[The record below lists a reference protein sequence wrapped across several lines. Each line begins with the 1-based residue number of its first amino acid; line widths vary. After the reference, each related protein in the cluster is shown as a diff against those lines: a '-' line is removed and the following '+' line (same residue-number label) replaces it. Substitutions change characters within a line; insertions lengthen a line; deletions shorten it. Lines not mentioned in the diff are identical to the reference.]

1 MFREH
6 EYDSPYIPA
15 PQRVL
20 ARDNIHF
27 KERLHIFLP
36 LIEGWQKY
44 GPACIGL
51 EVQAAIVG
59 YYQQAN
65 RYNTA
70 SEAKSLYHRKKVE
83 LRDGLKG
90 LPKCYVSFKQFH
102 EDGSPVY
109 TEDAGKE
116 LNKRWRATTR
126 YQKPIKSPDATKND
140 ANGSIRSESS
150 KTVPDF
156 LRKTR
161 KLLRLDERFSQ
172 RERSFPCQQDGQL
185 SLNPTHWSEILPPSG
200 PLRCWADYHAA
211 SQAEHFTSTQ
221 STKLSH
227 ESFPYLKS
235 PVAEYADREK
245 LPLLVPTP
253 GCQFLVLRVRDLLC
267 YLRTHNEHDFIHE
280 AGLWSCGELVRLVG
294 DVDEAAF
301 ATSSEWYSGDFTEAL
316 PTLTDGEYEKLPYRR
331 QPAARWSRFGWDAE
345 PFYTTYRFFERPQ
358 SDRDCF
364 LVAIFDFDR
373 TGIQWQTYYLAEE
386 RREELFHAIVRRS
399 IKGLIHGWSG
409 QVVTDQ
415 LQKEYGDAI
424 PKSVGC
430 FWFFQTIEHYHR
442 FLLDGFRFRGQ
453 INSFLDATL
462 LPKLCIDP
470 VERFDYQPTN
480 YWLPEICLD
489 GEWKKDFARNKV
501 SIDPM
506 ARDAFGDIDDYKIIR
521 GENVG
526 GQGRGRWNGFLTPLL
541 EERGHDLGVSEVVPG
556 KELADRLYLTSAIS
570 RNGKPGRPIYEVEKP
585 YTCWMETLDDL
596 KKAVAYAL
604 IRTGA
609 TLVAVSTDSFVL
621 EIEENTLPETIQ
633 AITNTA
639 KQACESILDLKQ
651 NVWGNF
657 VEAEHHDA
665 WPKPSFL

>member
-1 MFREH
+1 M
-6 EYDSPYIPA
+6 
-15 PQRVL
+15 
-20 ARDNIHF
+20 
-27 KERLHIFLP
+27 
-36 LIEGWQKY
+36 
-44 GPACIGL
+44 
-51 EVQAAIVG
+51 EVQAAIAG
-59 YYQQAN
+59 YYQLAN
-65 RYNTA
+65 RYNTV

-83 LRDGLKG
+83 LRDGLVEHN

-109 TEDAGKE
+109 TEEAREE
-116 LNKRWRATTR
+116 LRKHWRATST
-126 YQKPIKSPDATKND
+126 YQKSIKPPHATKND
-140 ANGSIRSESS
+140 ANGSTRSESS
-150 KTVPDF
+150 KAESVF
-156 LRKTR
+156 VRKIS
-161 KLLRLDERFSQ
+161 KSLKLDERFSR

-185 SLNPTHWSEILPPSG
+185 SLNPTHWSETLPPSG

-221 STKLSH
+221 STKQSH

-235 PVAEYADREK
+235 PVAEYADQEK

-253 GCQFLVLRVRDLLC
+253 GCRFLVLRICDLDLLC
-267 YLRTHNEHDFIHE
+267 YLQTHNEYNFIHE
-280 AGLWSCGELVRLVG
+280 GGQRCFGKLYRLVG
-294 DVDEAAF
+294 DVDVTAF
-301 ATSSEWYSGDFTEAL
+301 DTSSEWYSGDFTEAL

-331 QPAARWSRFGWDAE
+331 QSATRWSQFGWDTE

-358 SDRDCF
+358 YDRDCF
-364 LVAIFDFDR
+364 FAAISGFDR
-373 TGIQWQTYYLAEE
+373 AGIQSQMYYLAEE
-386 RREELFHAIVRRS
+386 RREELFHAIIRRS

-409 QVVTDQ
+409 QAVADQ
-415 LQKEYGDAI
+415 LRKEYGNAI
-424 PKSVGC
+424 PERAGYG
-430 FWFFQTIEHYHR
+430 WFFQRIEDYYCS
-442 FLLDGFRFRGQ
+442 LLGGFRFRGQ
-453 INSFLDATL
+453 TNSFLDATL

-470 VERFDYQPTN
+470 VERFDYPPTN
-480 YWLPEICLD
+480 KHWLPEICLD
-489 GEWKKDFARNKV
+489 GEWKKDFAQNKV

-506 ARDAFGDIDDYKIIR
+506 ARDACGDITDHKTIR

-526 GQGRGRWNGFLTPLL
+526 GQERGRWNGFLTPLL
-541 EERGHDLGVSEVVPG
+541 EERCHDLGVSDVVPS

-570 RNGKPGRPIYEVEKP
+570 RNGKPGRPIYEIEKP

-621 EIEENTLPETIQ
+621 EIEENTSSETIQ

-651 NVWGNF
+651 NAWGNF
-657 VEAEHHDA
+657 VEAEHHDT
-665 WPKPSFL
+665 WPKSSFL

>member
-1 MFREH
+1 MTTNPVEPRELYFSQNFAFSTNYLEYEIPDFRVVVEAAVPVLVFQDKLLAAAEGNTVRLLDAQLLSALIGNILSRAGNLLCNNTVAFHCIALEMAGDNTDLRDMVWRLTDIYSLWDVPLLEQRLIWATEGRATDRLDFEELLTKYQVPKTTSSLDGLHEIFQSQFTRLVEGLPFLKNDIAGRRVFREH

-15 PQRVL
+15 PRRVL

-126 YQKPIKSPDATKND
+126 HQKPTKPPEATKND

-221 STKLSH
+221 STKLY
-227 ESFPYLKS
+227 FS
-235 PVAEYADREK
+235 P
-245 LPLLVPTP
+245 
-253 GCQFLVLRVRDLLC
+253 
-267 YLRTHNEHDFIHE
+267 
-280 AGLWSCGELVRLVG
+280 
-294 DVDEAAF
+294 
-301 ATSSEWYSGDFTEAL
+301 
-316 PTLTDGEYEKLPYRR
+316 
-331 QPAARWSRFGWDAE
+331 
-345 PFYTTYRFFERPQ
+345 
-358 SDRDCF
+358 
-364 LVAIFDFDR
+364 
-373 TGIQWQTYYLAEE
+373 
-386 RREELFHAIVRRS
+386 S
-399 IKGLIHGWSG
+399 I
-409 QVVTDQ
+409 
-415 LQKEYGDAI
+415 
-424 PKSVGC
+424 
-430 FWFFQTIEHYHR
+430 
-442 FLLDGFRFRGQ
+442 
-453 INSFLDATL
+453 N
-462 LPKLCIDP
+462 
-470 VERFDYQPTN
+470 
-480 YWLPEICLD
+480 
-489 GEWKKDFARNKV
+489 
-501 SIDPM
+501 
-506 ARDAFGDIDDYKIIR
+506 
-521 GENVG
+521 
-526 GQGRGRWNGFLTPLL
+526 
-541 EERGHDLGVSEVVPG
+541 
-556 KELADRLYLTSAIS
+556 
-570 RNGKPGRPIYEVEKP
+570 
-585 YTCWMETLDDL
+585 
-596 KKAVAYAL
+596 
-604 IRTGA
+604 
-609 TLVAVSTDSFVL
+609 
-621 EIEENTLPETIQ
+621 
-633 AITNTA
+633 
-639 KQACESILDLKQ
+639 
-651 NVWGNF
+651 
-657 VEAEHHDA
+657 
-665 WPKPSFL
+665 